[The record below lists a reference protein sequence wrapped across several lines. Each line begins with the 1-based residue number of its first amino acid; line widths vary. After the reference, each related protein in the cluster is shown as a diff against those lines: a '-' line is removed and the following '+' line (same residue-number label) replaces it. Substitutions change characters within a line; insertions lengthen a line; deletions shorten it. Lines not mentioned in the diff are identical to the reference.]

1 MNPLLKNQVNPMQMM
16 EQMKNN
22 PVQFLMNRGLN
33 IPQGMNNPQE
43 MVQHLL
49 NTGQVSQQ
57 QYENALSKVQNF
69 RM

>member
-1 MNPLLKNQVNPMQMM
+1 MQMM

>member
-57 QYENALSKVQNF
+57 QYENALSKVKNF

>member
-1 MNPLLKNQVNPMQMM
+1 MM

>member
-16 EQMKNN
+16 EQLKNN
-22 PVQFLMNRGLN
+22 PVQFLMNRDLS
-33 IPQGMNNPQE
+33 IPQGMNDPRQ

-57 QYENALSKVQNF
+57 QYENALSKLQNF

>member
-1 MNPLLKNQVNPMQMM
+1 M

>member
-1 MNPLLKNQVNPMQMM
+1 MQMM

-57 QYENALSKVQNF
+57 QYENALSKLQNF